1 MSLIDFRYFCFVG
14 MKSIWLVLE
23 LLYNFIMYSWG
34 CFIFV
39 CILIF
44 FYVLLMVIYFLFVR
58 WLVGLYILR
67 SRNKNLCCVRF
78 VFFNCVRS
86 LLRFLFVFIS
96 LRMIS
101 FFLSFVG
108 VSLLLW
114 MNNVC
119 LCWLVIV
126 ICKIMEIVN
135 VNVKGG
141 N

>member
-1 MSLIDFRYFCFVG
+1 
-14 MKSIWLVLE
+14 
-23 LLYNFIMYSWG
+23 
-34 CFIFV
+34 
-39 CILIF
+39 
-44 FYVLLMVIYFLFVR
+44 MVVYAC
-58 WLVGLYILR
+58 Y
-67 SRNKNLCCVRF
+67 RF

-86 LLRFLFVFIS
+86 LLGFLFVFIS

-119 LCWLVIV
+119 LRWLVIV